1 MPVYHLEDWNNLWL
15 NMDGMATVQYHH
27 NHIHND
33 TRENEEILKG
43 DIGLVADK
51 HRDRR

>member
-1 MPVYHLEDWNNLWL
+1 
-15 NMDGMATVQYHH
+15 MDGMVTEQYHH
-27 NHIHND
+27 KYIHND
-33 TRENEEILKG
+33 TRENEEILELIQKIKG